1 MARERMIKTGSRRRI
16 AVVFGLVFWVGFVGS
31 IQAAELMP
39 LKASYAAIGGVFTP
53 IWLAQDNEL
62 FTKYGLAVDLKFMP
76 PVVGTQALIGK
87 SLDIVA
93 PSGEFIEAGLSGEK
107 VIYIAGIAN
116 RIVLSLYTK
125 PEIRS
130 LSDLR
135 GKVVSA
141 LSPGSTSDVLAR
153 ILLQEA
159 DLVLGRDVKM
169 LYLKSGP
176 EILAALTKGVI
187 DAGVIS
193 APMTLK
199 ARQAGFREVVDVPE
213 RNIPMIHAALGTTRD
228 FVREHPAR
236 VRAFLQGYM
245 AGIKFARTNPEET
258 KRVIGKY
265 TKTTD
270 QEDLQ
275 ETYQTFIKV
284 WERVPYVSAAAVQ
297 NVLNFAKHPAAKT
310 AKPEQFIDNSI
321 LAELER
327 SGFVNQLYQP

>member
-1 MARERMIKTGSRRRI
+1 
-16 AVVFGLVFWVGFVGS
+16 VFGLVFWIEFVGS
-31 IQAAELMP
+31 IQAAELIP

-53 IWLAQDNEL
+53 VWVAQDYDL
-62 FTKYGLAVDLKFMP
+62 FTKHGLAVDLKFMT

-107 VIYIAGIAN
+107 VVYIAGIAN
-116 RIVLSLYTK
+116 RVVLSFYTK

-130 LSDLR
+130 LVDLR

-159 DLVLGRDVKM
+159 GLVLGRDVKM

-176 EILAALTKGVI
+176 EILTALTTGAI

-199 ARQAGFREVVDVPE
+199 ARQAGLKEVVDVVE
-213 RNIPMIHAALGTTRD
+213 RNIPLIHAAFGTTRD
-228 FVREHPAR
+228 FVREHPDR

-245 AGIKFARTNPEET
+245 TGIKFARTNPEET

-284 WERVPYVSAAAVQ
+284 WERVPYVSTAAVQ

-327 SGFVNQLYQP
+327 SGFVNQLYQH

>member
-1 MARERMIKTGSRRRI
+1 MARERMITTGNRRI
-16 AVVFGLVFWVGFVGS
+16 ISVVFGLVFWVEFVGS

-39 LKASYAAIGGVFTP
+39 LRASYAAIGGVFTP
-53 IWLAQDNEL
+53 IWLAQDYEL
-62 FTKYGLAVDLKFMP
+62 FSKYGLAVDLKFMT

-153 ILLQEA
+153 ILVQDA
-159 DLVLGRDVKM
+159 GLVLGQDVKM

-199 ARQAGFREVVDVPE
+199 ARQAGFR
-213 RNIPMIHAALGTTRD
+213 
-228 FVREHPAR
+228 
-236 VRAFLQGYM
+236 
-245 AGIKFARTNPEET
+245 
-258 KRVIGKY
+258 
-265 TKTTD
+265 
-270 QEDLQ
+270 
-275 ETYQTFIKV
+275 
-284 WERVPYVSAAAVQ
+284 
-297 NVLNFAKHPAAKT
+297 
-310 AKPEQFIDNSI
+310 
-321 LAELER
+321 
-327 SGFVNQLYQP
+327 

>member
-1 MARERMIKTGSRRRI
+1 MAGEKIIKTGGRRI
-16 AVVFGLVFWVGFVGS
+16 IVFVFGLVFRIGFAGN
-31 IQAAELMP
+31 IQAAEPMP

-53 IWLAQDNEL
+53 VWVAQDNDL
-62 FTKYGLAVDLKFMP
+62 FAKYGLAVDLKFMN
-76 PVVGTQALIGK
+76 PVTGTQALIGR

-93 PSGEFIEAGLSGEK
+93 PSGEFMEAALSGEK
-107 VIYIAGIAN
+107 VVYIAGIAN
-116 RIVLSLYTK
+116 RVVLSLYTK

-130 LSDLR
+130 LADLR

-141 LSPGSTSDVLAR
+141 LSPGSTSDVLAQ
-153 ILLQEA
+153 ILIQEA
-159 DLVLGRDVKM
+159 GLVPGRDVKM

-176 EILAALTKGVI
+176 EILTALTTGAI

-199 ARQAGFREVVDVPE
+199 ARQAGLKEVVDVVE
-213 RNIPMIHAALGTTRD
+213 RNIPLIHAVFGTTRD
-228 FVREHPAR
+228 FVREHPDR

-245 AGIKFARTNPEET
+245 AGIKFARTRPEET
-258 KRVIGKY
+258 KRIIGKY

-275 ETYQTFIKV
+275 ETYQTFVKV
-284 WERVPYVSAAAVQ
+284 WERVPYVSSAAVQ

>member
-1 MARERMIKTGSRRRI
+1 MATGKTLRSGSRRI
-16 AVVFGLVFWVGFVGS
+16 VSVIFGLVVWLGFISG
-31 IQAAELMP
+31 IQAAEPMP
-39 LKASYAAIGGVFTP
+39 LRVSYAAIGGVFTP
-53 IWLAQDNEL
+53 IWLAQDKEL
-62 FTKYGLAVDLKFMP
+62 FAKYGLAVDLKFMP
-76 PVVGTQALIGK
+76 PVAGTQALIGR

-93 PSGEFIEAGLSGEK
+93 PSGEFIEAGLNGEN
-107 VIYIAGIAN
+107 VIYIAAIAN

-135 GKVVSA
+135 GRVASA
-141 LSPGSTSDVLAR
+141 LSPGSTSDVLVR

-159 DLVLGRDVKM
+159 GLVPGQDVKM

-193 APMTLK
+193 APMTLR
-199 ARQAGFREVVDVPE
+199 ARQAGFKEVVDVSA

-228 FVREHPAR
+228 FVREHPDR

-258 KRVIGKY
+258 KRVIEKY

-270 QEDLQ
+270 EKDLE
-275 ETYQTFIKV
+275 ETYQTFVKV
-284 WERVPYVSAAAVQ
+284 WERVPYVSTAAVQ

-310 AKPEQFIDNSI
+310 ARPEQFIDNSI
-321 LAELER
+321 LAELEK
-327 SGFVNQLYQP
+327 SGFVGQLYQP

>member
-1 MARERMIKTGSRRRI
+1 
-16 AVVFGLVFWVGFVGS
+16 
-31 IQAAELMP
+31 
-39 LKASYAAIGGVFTP
+39 
-53 IWLAQDNEL
+53 
-62 FTKYGLAVDLKFMP
+62 
-76 PVVGTQALIGK
+76 
-87 SLDIVA
+87 
-93 PSGEFIEAGLSGEK
+93 
-107 VIYIAGIAN
+107 
-116 RIVLSLYTK
+116 VLSLYGK

-130 LSDLR
+130 VADLR

-176 EILAALTKGVI
+176 EILAALNKGVI

-193 APMTLK
+193 APMTLR
-199 ARQAGFREVVDVPE
+199 ARQAGFKDLVDVPG

-228 FVREHPAR
+228 FLRDHADR
-236 VRAFLQGYM
+236 LRAFLQGYT
-245 AGIKFARTNPEET
+245 AAIKFARTNPEET

-265 TKTTD
+265 TKTNN
-270 QEDLQ
+270 QEDLD
-275 ETYQTFIKV
+275 ETYQTFVNV
-284 WERVPYVSAAAVQ
+284 WERIPYISPAAVQ

-310 AKPEQFIDNSI
+310 AKPDQFIDNSI

>member
-1 MARERMIKTGSRRRI
+1 MRMTS
-16 AVVFGLVFWVGFVGS
+16 ALFGLVFWIGCFGS
-31 IQAAELMP
+31 VQAAELMP
-39 LKASYAAIGGVFTP
+39 VRASYAAIGGVFTP
-53 IWLAQDNEL
+53 LWLAQDYEL
-62 FTKYGLAVDLKFMP
+62 FTKYGVAVDLRFMP
-76 PVVGTQALIGK
+76 PVVGTQALIAK
-87 SLDIVA
+87 SLDVVA
-93 PSGEFIEAGLSGEK
+93 PSGEFIEAALGGER
-107 VIYIAGIAN
+107 VVYIAGVAN

-130 LSDLR
+130 ASDLR

-176 EILAALTKGVI
+176 EILAALNKGVI

-193 APMTLK
+193 APMTLR
-199 ARQAGFREVVDVPE
+199 ARQAGFKDLVDVPG

-228 FVREHPAR
+228 FLRDHADR
-236 VRAFLQGYM
+236 LRAFLQGYT
-245 AGIKFARTNPEET
+245 AAIKFARTNPEET

-265 TKTTD
+265 TKTNN
-270 QEDLQ
+270 QEDLD
-275 ETYQTFIKV
+275 ETYQTFVNV
-284 WERVPYVSAAAVQ
+284 WERIPYISPAAVQ

-310 AKPEQFIDNSI
+310 AKPDQFIDNSI

>member
-1 MARERMIKTGSRRRI
+1 MMRI
-16 AVVFGLVFWVGFVGS
+16 ASALFGLVFWVGCFGS
-31 IQAAELMP
+31 VQAAELMP
-39 LKASYAAIGGVFTP
+39 VRASYAAIGGVFAP
-53 IWLAQDNEL
+53 LWIAHDYEL
-62 FTKYGLAVDLKFMP
+62 FTKYGAAVDLKFMP
-76 PVVGTQALIGK
+76 PVVGTQALIAK
-87 SLDIVA
+87 SLDVVA
-93 PSGEFIEAGLSGEK
+93 PSGEFMEAALSGER
-107 VIYIAGIAN
+107 VVYIAGIAN

-130 LSDLR
+130 VADLR

-159 DLVLGRDVKM
+159 DLLLGRDVKM

-176 EILAALTKGVI
+176 EILAALNKGVI

-199 ARQAGFREVVDVPE
+199 ARQAGFRDLVDVPG
-213 RNIPMIHAALGTTRD
+213 RNIPMIHSALGTTRE
-228 FVREHPAR
+228 FLKEHPGR
-236 VRAFLQGYM
+236 LRAFLQGYT
-245 AGIKFARTNPEET
+245 AAIKFARTNPEET

-270 QEDLQ
+270 EEDLR
-275 ETYQTFIKV
+275 ETYDTFVNV
-284 WERVPYVSAAAVQ
+284 WERVPYVSTAAVQ
-297 NVLNFAKHPAAKT
+297 NVLNFAKHPGAKT

-327 SGFVNQLYQP
+327 SGFVKQLYEP